1 MLSLNRRHISWIL
14 TLVLFPLVALQAQS
28 AEELAAKAANP
39 LANMISF
46 PVQNNTNFGLGPF
59 DRTNNVLNIQ
69 PVVPF
74 ANGSLITRTIFPIIW
89 IPDVTSETE
98 MVSTGLSD
106 ILFSAWYAKTSGSA
120 TYGIGPV
127 VSFPSG
133 GDVRG
138 SEKFSVGPTAVVLA
152 AVAPWTIGALVNN
165 IWSVAGDSA
174 ATDVNQGFAQY
185 FVTRTFAGGWYINTA
200 PIITWN
206 WEAADGQQWVVPFG
220 GGGGKIFRVGKVP
233 INGQLGFYYN
243 VVKPDVGP
251 DWQLRVQLQALFPL

>member
-1 MLSLNRRHISWIL
+1 MQSAGHDDAVGSMTTTDQAVGAENEMPMNRRCIPWIL
-14 TLVLFPLVALQAQS
+14 AFVLCPLVALQAQS

-59 DRTNNVLNIQ
+59 GRTNNVLNIQ

-74 ANGSLITRTIFPIIW
+74 ANGSLITRTIFPIVW

-106 ILFSAWYAKTSGSA
+106 ILFSAWYAKTSGTA
-120 TYGIGPV
+120 TFGIGPV
-127 VSFPSG
+127 LSFPSG

-152 AVAPWTIGALVNN
+152 AVAPWTI
-165 IWSVAGDSA
+165 
-174 ATDVNQGFAQY
+174 
-185 FVTRTFAGGWYINTA
+185 
-200 PIITWN
+200 
-206 WEAADGQQWVVPFG
+206 
-220 GGGGKIFRVGKVP
+220 
-233 INGQLGFYYN
+233 
-243 VVKPDVGP
+243 
-251 DWQLRVQLQALFPL
+251 